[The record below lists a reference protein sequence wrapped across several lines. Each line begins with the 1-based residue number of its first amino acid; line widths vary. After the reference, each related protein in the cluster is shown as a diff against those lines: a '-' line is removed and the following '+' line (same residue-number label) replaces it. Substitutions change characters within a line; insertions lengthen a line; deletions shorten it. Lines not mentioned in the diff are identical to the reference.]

1 MQDYLNVLQKYAEFS
16 GRARRRE
23 YWMFYLINM
32 IIGSVLVG
40 IGTLIKFPYFS
51 AIYSLFVLIPGIAV
65 FVRRLHD
72 VGKSGVWFLIVLVPF
87 VGVIWLLVLLATA
100 GQPQANIYGPDPK
113 QV

>member
-1 MQDYLNVLQKYAEFS
+1 MEDYLNVLKKYAEFS

-23 YWMFYLINM
+23 YWMFYLFNL
-32 IIGSVLVG
+32 IIGSVLIG

-72 VGKSGVWFLIVLVPF
+72 LGKSGAWFFIVLIPL
-87 VGVIWLLVLLATA
+87 VGGIWLLILMATA
-100 GQPQANIYGPDPK
+100 GQPQTNAYGPDPK